1 MHISKKSSTFAAQN
15 RKMRITRVILGLL
28 VCVLESGT
36 LYAKRP
42 VTEVE
47 RLQRAVQR
55 QPGDMDKHCEL
66 VQAQLAAGDTAEA
79 EKSLDYALKMR
90 ETPCLY
96 MQQAMIGV
104 AKGEYFTAARYGAQ
118 AVKAGLRPSEDS
130 MVFRIDS
137 LSGGGVMLCLQRMTG
152 EEKQNSN
159 VWRGMGAIA
168 RMKGDSTAA
177 LGYYERAFHLGDS
190 TAQDAIAGLRSDKD
204 TLTRENSTHAAITQ
218 MGLSEK
224 KEVKGKINGLAIR
237 MTIDTTA
244 TQSTI
249 SGVETR
255 FMLKNGYLTKEDI
268 IDNII
273 VVIKRLE
280 VEGLEIRDIRLR
292 YVATQE
298 SPVVLCPKDLKK

>member
-1 MHISKKSSTFAAQN
+1 
-15 RKMRITRVILGLL
+15 MRITRVILGLL

-152 EEKQNSN
+152 EEKQNGN
-159 VWRGMGAIA
+159 VWRGLGQMAQMKGDTIARGMGAIA

>member
-1 MHISKKSSTFAAQN
+1 
-15 RKMRITRVILGLL
+15 MRYIRLITGLIA
-28 VCVLESGT
+28 CWFVLSATG
-36 LYAKRP
+36 AKR
-42 VTEVE
+42 VMTEAERLEQEVK
-47 RLQRAVQR
+47 RLQREIKK
-55 QPGDMDKHCEL
+55 QPGAMEKHCEL
-66 VQAQLAAGDTAEA
+66 VEAQLAAGDTTGASESAE
-79 EKSLDYALKMR
+79 YALKMR
-90 ETPCLY
+90 ETPCLF
-96 MQQAMIGV
+96 MQRARIETGR
-104 AKGEYFTAARYGAQ
+104 GEIYRAARSSAQ
-118 AVKAGLRPSEDS
+118 AIKAGLKPEEDR
-130 MVFRIDS
+130 MVYTIDS
-137 LSGGGVMLCLQRMTG
+137 LSHGGVMLCLQRIAD
-152 EEKQNSN
+152 EEKQNSA
-159 VWRGMGAIA
+159 VWRGMGEIA
-168 RMKGDSTAA
+168 ADKGDSTAA

-190 TAQDAIAGLRSDKD
+190 TAQSAIALLRVADKD
-204 TLTRENSTHAAITQ
+204 TLTRADSTRAAITR
-218 MGLSEK
+218 MGLGEK

-255 FMLKNGYLTKEDI
+255 FMLKNGYLTKDDI